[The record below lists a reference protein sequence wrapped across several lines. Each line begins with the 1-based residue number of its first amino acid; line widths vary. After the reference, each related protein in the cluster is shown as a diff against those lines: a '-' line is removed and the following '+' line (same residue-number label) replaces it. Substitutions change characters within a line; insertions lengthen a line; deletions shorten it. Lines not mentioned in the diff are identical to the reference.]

1 MSGPDE
7 AGSRVGH
14 RPEWAQPH
22 RPDASWRRTGSTLCS
37 HWRARASA
45 ELGGGS
51 SHSGMLTV
59 KTFLRYE
66 GRTREPLNLKAEILG
81 MRGVIHHLDL
91 TVKDPEQVFGF
102 YDRWA
107 TAAAPSEVR
116 LEWRRAFSMPSS
128 DDQDGT
134 CHGCFPYGSLSTKRA
149 AIADVGT
156 RQLSFRPNRR
166 YRLRAILS

>member
-1 MSGPDE
+1 MP
-7 AGSRVGH
+7 V
-14 RPEWAQPH
+14 
-22 RPDASWRRTGSTLCS
+22 CS

-102 YDRWA
+102 YDA
-107 TAAAPSEVR
+107 VLSAPGYR
-116 LEWRRAFSMPSS
+116 LERKSERGFDWNLQSPLGVHSIGLVKANSQGAQRRHDRYSS
-128 DDQDGT
+128 GQ
-134 CHGCFPYGSLSTKRA
+134 HHA
-149 AIADVGT
+149 AWALMAE
-156 RQLSFRPNRR
+156 RE
-166 YRLRAILS
+166 

>member
-1 MSGPDE
+1 MDVRRSGAWE
-7 AGSRVGH
+7 VR
-14 RPEWAQPH
+14 
-22 RPDASWRRTGSTLCS
+22 RRTIVLDANVLL
-37 HWRARASA
+37 ARTSASA

-102 YDRWA
+102 YDAVLSAPGYRLERKSERGFDWNLQSPLGVHSIGLVKA
-107 TAAAPSEVR
+107 NSQGGAAA
-116 LEWRRAFSMPSS
+116 A
-128 DDQDGT
+128 
-134 CHGCFPYGSLSTKRA
+134 
-149 AIADVGT
+149 
-156 RQLSFRPNRR
+156 
-166 YRLRAILS
+166 